1 MQKTITV
8 LCSAAV
14 GLWLTVT
21 VASCGT
27 TLSPIVRTGVAIV
40 VDCAAESIRPVAI
53 GCIPAVQT
61 GLQADDWTGGV
72 QRAADTCT
80 EGAAADIAEG
90 ALACALRH
98 IMENAFGAA
107 QSGADGEA
115 IQTAQRA
122 QSFIETKG
130 YQYQ

>member
-1 MQKTITV
+1 MNEKNFFYI
-8 LCSAAV
+8 AV
-14 GLWLTVT
+14 GIALLTFGLT
-21 VASCGT
+21 GCGT

-40 VDCAAESIRPVAI
+40 VDCASEAIRPVAI
-53 GCIPAVQT
+53 GCIPDVQT

-80 EGAAADIAEG
+80 EGAAGDIAEG

-98 IMENAFGAA
+98 IMANAFGAA
-107 QSGADGEA
+107 QAGADGEA